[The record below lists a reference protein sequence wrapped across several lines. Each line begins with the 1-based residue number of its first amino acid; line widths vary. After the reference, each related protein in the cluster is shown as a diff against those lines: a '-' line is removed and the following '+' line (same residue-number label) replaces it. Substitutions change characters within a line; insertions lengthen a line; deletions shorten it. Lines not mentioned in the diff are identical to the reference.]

1 MDQTTPTPAAPVT
14 PPTESRAAQIARA
27 RGEYR
32 GTGRRKAS
40 VARVRLVPGS
50 GKIVVNDRPVEK
62 FFTELQDRNSV
73 VAPFVRTNTSGM
85 WDAHVLVAG
94 GGHTGQAG
102 AIRLGIARALLA
114 SNTDHEPMLRG
125 AGFLTRDARRV
136 ERKKPGQKKARRRFQ
151 FSKR

>member
-1 MDQTTPTPAAPVT
+1 VTAPA
-14 PPTESRAAQIARA
+14 ESRAAQLARA
-27 RGEYR
+27 RGEYC

-40 VARVRLVPGS
+40 VARVRIVPGS

-62 FFTELQDRNSV
+62 FFTELQDRNAVS
-73 VAPFVRTNTSGM
+73 APFVRTNTSGM
-85 WDAHVLVAG
+85 WDAQVRVSG

-102 AIRLGIARALLA
+102 AIRLGIARALVA
-114 SNTDHEPMLRG
+114 SNSEFETVLRG